1 MDTGLS
7 IYLYMWY
14 CVYIL
19 QVEREIQPPNATGTA
34 RNVCSRLAPQ
44 GRSKA
49 GGRPEQ
55 QGRSQAE
62 DRTEQQERSKC
73 LGRPEPQGR
82 SQAGGRTEQQG
93 ARNGLA
99 AQNRRDTRNAE
110 AAQSS
115 KALEMA
121 RPPFSLYI
129 HNIYLYIYKQK
140 LSTE

>member
-1 MDTGLS
+1 MART
-7 IYLYMWY
+7 
-14 CVYIL
+14 
-19 QVEREIQPPNATGTA
+19 ATNNQSRRGA
-34 RNVCSRLAPQ
+34 RNGKQSREQP
-44 GRSKA
+44 GDA
-49 GGRPEQ
+49 GALEM
-55 QGRSQAE
+55 AHE
-62 DRTEQQERSKC
+62 DR
-73 LGRPEPQGR
+73 GRPEPQGR

-129 HNIYLYIYKQK
+129 YNIYKQK